1 MRAHVRAH
9 VRAPCC
15 VRATWSRSTATA
27 PRATPSECSSPP
39 PPLPASLPSSARTA
53 RTTRPSHPPVHTT
66 ASPSSSLSLLH
77 PSRGPASSTGES
89 SSSSSPGNLGM
100 SRPSPAGG
108 RYAWREARAS
118 RRTGVKATRD
128 GSSRQDPSSPAW
140 REARASR
147 RTGVKATR
155 DGSSRQDPSSP
166 LRSTGWLLGTV
177 HGVWVGDGSAP
188 TDLRSC
194 RCRRLSS
201 LSSCSNCTRAH
212 AGVIQPGGAQ
222 RAHTAS
228 APRYLLQHHVGRL
241 V

>member
-1 MRAHVRAH
+1 MFWRIRRHATRRPARGVNMRAHVRAH

-128 GSSRQDPSSPAW
+128 GSSRQDPSSP
-140 REARASR
+140 
-147 RTGVKATR
+147 
-155 DGSSRQDPSSP
+155 
-166 LRSTGWLLGTV
+166 LRSTGWHLGTV